1 MNSKD
6 QDLLER
12 AAELIN
18 VIVTGDP
25 SPLAGAWLDKAKAW
39 VAEYE
44 GPLGN
49 HGSRPGGSRWR
60 DIDPA
65 GDVATT
71 PTPEPPDEAD
81 EGETGPPEQD
91 LP

>member
-1 MNSKD
+1 VNSKD

-12 AAELIN
+12 AAGLFNSIARG
-18 VIVTGDP
+18 IQPGDATP
-25 SPLAGAWLDKAKAW
+25 WLDKAKTW
-39 VAEYE
+39 LAEYE
-44 GPLGN
+44 GPLG
-49 HGSRPGGSRWR
+49 HGGTRPGDSRWR

-65 GDVATT
+65 GDVATA

>member
-12 AAELIN
+12 AAEMIHG
-18 VIVTGDP
+18 IVQGVKPADGT
-25 SPLAGAWLDKAKAW
+25 SWLDKAKTW

-49 HGSRPGGSRWR
+49 NGSRPGGSRWR

-81 EGETGPPEQD
+81 EGETGPPEQE